1 MLKRINYLGGV
12 MNITIDGRTCEC
24 KPGQTIYEVANEN
37 GIYIP
42 VLCHHE
48 QLKPVGACR
57 VCVVEVE
64 NARTL
69 VASCAMPVEDGMVV
83 HTDTERIRTS
93 RRLTV
98 ELLITQGHHQCITC
112 ESSGNCILQ
121 NLAYNLGIEMPRF
134 EEPKDLKPP
143 EQANEMIIRDMNKC
157 ILCGLC
163 VRACNEIQVNN
174 AIDYSGRGPKATVG
188 PPFGL
193 PYEDS
198 DCVFCGECVRICP
211 VGALTE
217 KPGRFQGRGD
227 ELTTIRTTCSYCGVG
242 CQMDINVKDNHIIK
256 VTTPRVAAPPPNFGS
271 LCIKGRFGFDY
282 VGHPERLTTPLVRK
296 NGELKEVGLDE
307 AITYIAQKLHA
318 LKEKNGPD
326 AIAGLASARCT
337 NEENYLFQKFF
348 RAVIGT
354 NNLDHCARL

>member
-24 KPGQTIYEVANEN
+24 KPGQTIYEVASEN

-157 ILCGLC
+157 VLCGLC

-296 NGELKEVGLDE
+296 NGELKEVGWDE

-318 LKEKNGPD
+318 LKEKDGPD